1 MDSHFVI
8 KRPLVTEKSTYA
20 SGEHNRYAFL
30 VDRTA
35 RKDDI
40 KRAIEDLYKVRV
52 LSVSTQNRK
61 GGSRRTRFG
70 VIQEPVRKQA
80 FVRIHPDD
88 TIELF

>member
-1 MDSHFVI
+1 MESHFVI
-8 KRPLVTEKSTYA
+8 KQPIVTEKSTFA

-30 VDRTA
+30 VDRRA

-40 KRAIEDLYKVRV
+40 RRAIEDLYKVRV

-61 GGSRRTRFG
+61 GGTRRTRFG
-70 VIQEPVRKQA
+70 IVTEPVRKQA

>member
-1 MDSHFVI
+1 MDSHVVV
-8 KRPLVTEKSTYA
+8 KRPLVTEKTTYA
-20 SGEHNRYAFL
+20 SGEHNRYGFV
-30 VDRTA
+30 VDRKA

-52 LSVSTQNRK
+52 LSVTTQNRK
-61 GGSRRTRFG
+61 GGTRRTRFG
-70 VIQEPVRKQA
+70 VITEPVRKHA